1 MKKGRG
7 DWKASDFPQILD
19 KSRNGG
25 TQPGSQMSPSGRTE
39 GGLPFLLFHSLS
51 RPPRERRCRRRG
63 EIQREVEVAPALFLL
78 FQLLVSQIPARPFH
92 LLPHHPTPSLSKI
105 SGAFFGGGGGSAGSR
120 PSLQSAP
127 KSQTRRS
134 QAVGRDSGRSLP
146 AGTPPLPTSAPHS
159 ILRDQSLCIS
169 PS

>member
-105 SGAFFGGGGGSAGSR
+105 SGAFFGGGG
-120 PSLQSAP
+120 
-127 KSQTRRS
+127 
-134 QAVGRDSGRSLP
+134 VGRIQAIPPVRPQKPDSTFASSG
-146 AGTPPLPTSAPHS
+146 
-159 ILRDQSLCIS
+159 
-169 PS
+169 